1 MSTAVAVTPDQ
12 TPAKTEKTR
21 RAYIGGKL
29 KRALDLMVYGDED
42 GNRYDHV
49 TAPRK
54 VDYSN
59 VSMRKALQR
68 PDVLRYLN
76 EQKQVFR
83 KSLSAGNIHVL
94 GEIRDDSG
102 NAMARLGA
110 VKLLEQ
116 MDQQAPAQSAA
127 NRNVTPG
134 VVVVINANRE
144 APLIDHQRVIEINP
158 LQSNEDVGHEV

>member
-12 TPAKTEKTR
+12 TPAKTDKPKPAR
-21 RAYIGGKL
+21 IRGKL
-29 KRALDLMVYGDED
+29 KLALDLMVYGKD
-42 GNRYDHV
+42 GKRFDHV
-49 TAPRK
+49 TAPRE
-54 VDYSN
+54 VGFTGSA
-59 VSMRKALQR
+59 MRKALER
-68 PDVLRYLN
+68 ADVQRYLS

-116 MDQQAPAQSAA
+116 MDQQAPSQSAA
-127 NRNVTPG
+127 ARNVTPG